1 MSAVV
6 VTAVFTP
13 KPGKQAELAAALTA
27 SIPAVHEEQGCILY
41 AIHAAPDERIVMI
54 EKWTSREDLAAHNT
68 SPAVQALR
76 AAIDGLV
83 EGDVDVEF
91 LTPLPAGTPEQGTL

>member
-13 KPGKQAELAAALTA
+13 KAGKHQELADALT
-27 SIPAVHEEQGCILY
+27 STIPAVHEEQGCILY

-54 EKWTSREDLAAHNT
+54 EKWVSREDLDAHNT

-83 EGDVDVEF
+83 EGDVVVEF
-91 LTPLPAGTPEQGTL
+91 LTPLPAGTSEQGTL